1 MLQKLKKLF
10 LKLTTFFER
19 TELSLLSIA
28 TFKILNLIVYK
39 LNLRETWRI
48 DTVTLFIQIKEQC
61 ATKIPFSYLC
71 CPNVNYS

>member
-19 TELSLLSIA
+19 TELSLLSIV

-39 LNLRETWRI
+39 LNL
-48 DTVTLFIQIKEQC
+48 
-61 ATKIPFSYLC
+61 
-71 CPNVNYS
+71 

>member
-19 TELSLLSIA
+19 TELSLKELSLKELSLLSIA

-39 LNLRETWRI
+39 LNL
-48 DTVTLFIQIKEQC
+48 
-61 ATKIPFSYLC
+61 
-71 CPNVNYS
+71 

>member
-28 TFKILNLIVYK
+28 TFNILNLIATF
-39 LNLRETWRI
+39 LNDVSAKNSE
-48 DTVTLFIQIKEQC
+48 V
-61 ATKIPFSYLC
+61 
-71 CPNVNYS
+71 

>member
-19 TELSLLSIA
+19 TELSLKELSLKELSLKELSLLSIA

-39 LNLRETWRI
+39 LNL
-48 DTVTLFIQIKEQC
+48 
-61 ATKIPFSYLC
+61 
-71 CPNVNYS
+71 